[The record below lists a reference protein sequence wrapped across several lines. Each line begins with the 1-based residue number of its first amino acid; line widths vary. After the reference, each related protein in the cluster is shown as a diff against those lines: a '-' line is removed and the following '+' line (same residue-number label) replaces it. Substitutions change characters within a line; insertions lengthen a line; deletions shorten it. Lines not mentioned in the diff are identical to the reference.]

1 MMKTSSS
8 ALTRYLPHGLLG
20 LYLGLFTV
28 CAIRPF
34 DRSVWVAENIPI
46 VLIVATLVLTF
57 RWFRFSNTAY
67 LMMAVLVFL
76 HTIGGHYTFERVPF
90 Q

>member
-1 MMKTSSS
+1 MSESNRPAS
-8 ALTRYLPHGLLG
+8 NFVPVGLLG
-20 LYLGLFTV
+20 AYLALFVV

-34 DRSVWVAENIPI
+34 DRAVWYAENIPI
-46 VLIVATLVLTF
+46 VLIVAFLVLTF

-76 HTIGGHYTFERVPF
+76 EMSRF
-90 Q
+90 